1 MSVNYRVIYQTIKN
15 MKTCFLVLFECKKDS
30 ACGGE
35 KICYSICAF
44 AIKEQIILHSE
55 KYLLF

>member
-1 MSVNYRVIYQTIKN
+1 MSVYYRVISQTIKN

-44 AIKEQIILHSE
+44 AIKEKIILHSE
-55 KYLLF
+55 KYIQF